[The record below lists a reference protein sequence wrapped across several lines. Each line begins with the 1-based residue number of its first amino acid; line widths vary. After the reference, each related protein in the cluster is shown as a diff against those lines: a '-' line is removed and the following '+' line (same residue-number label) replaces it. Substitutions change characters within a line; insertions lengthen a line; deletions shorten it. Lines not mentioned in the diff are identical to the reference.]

1 MAIQSLVICPNCG
14 KYNDSLS
21 GVDKSREEILV
32 DGAVI
37 ICIACGFIQIF
48 KGEGLI
54 PLTTQMVIDED
65 NEESF
70 FQWLQNLRAARF
82 VRMKFRDEFN

>member
-14 KYNDSLS
+14 RYNDSLA
-21 GVDKSREEILV
+21 VIDKSREEVLV

-37 ICIACGFIQIF
+37 ICIECGFIQIF
-48 KGEGLI
+48 RGEGLV
-54 PLTTQMVIDED
+54 PLTTLMVTDED

-70 FQWLQNLRAARF
+70 LQWLQILRTARF
-82 VRMKFRDEFN
+82 IRMKFRDEFS